1 MNEIT
6 INSDDIQ
13 DIRIF
18 LVLYENSN
26 LFSCYDK
33 EKFDNLYTKLFKL
46 NVALSDNNGSKAT
59 IKGNVILIK
68 C

>member
-1 MNEIT
+1 MQNIT
-6 INSDDIQ
+6 INSDDIR
-13 DIRIF
+13 DIRTF
-18 LVLYENSN
+18 LDMYEHSN

-33 EKFDNLYTKLFKL
+33 EKFDNLYTKLLKL
-46 NVALSDNNGSKAT
+46 NVALFNNNGSKAT